1 MREAK
6 DAQNIFS
13 AVLVHG
19 ARLSVRSGR
28 PTRPGSAPEY
38 EVHPLEL
45 QAQNAQDVSFQW
57 ITGIK
62 SGSIRDYPPNRKVSE
77 ATGMILAEG
86 RLEPTNGLEPLTC

>member
-19 ARLSVRSGR
+19 ARLSVKKRS
-28 PTRPGSAPEY
+28 PHATGSAPEY
-38 EVHPLEL
+38 AVRSSAQ
-45 QAQNAQDVSFQW
+45 QAQNAQHVSFQW

-62 SGSIRDYPPNRKVSE
+62 PGSIREIHRIE
-77 ATGMILAEG
+77 
-86 RLEPTNGLEPLTC
+86 